1 MDLRKDGSWS
11 NEIIDRGENCF
22 EETERFV
29 FLSTINVNFGWK
41 TGSKRNFE
49 FVEGYDRSGF
59 V

>member
-1 MDLRKDGSWS
+1 MRLSIGVKIVSKERK
-11 NEIIDRGENCF
+11 
-22 EETERFV
+22 RFV

-41 TGSKRNFE
+41 TGSKRSGNFE

>member
-1 MDLRKDGSWS
+1 MRLSIGVKIVSK
-11 NEIIDRGENCF
+11 EQK
-22 EETERFV
+22 RFV